1 VQCKRNRHDC
11 RTRMKLSFWDCSAY
25 FRSTYALKRPLRL
38 NITNSCGWAWH
49 TFCGEICCELF
60 GTFPVRTNKGTRIS
74 GAPFFQLAVRY
85 SGRARRS
92 AGAGAACT
100 DSAGAHGPLRRRG
113 VGRRGADR
121 AAGILR
127 RRSASIRLV
136 LITNHIATHVPALV
150 GSRASRSRACS
161 GSLCI
166 CYPGDCQERS
176 ASNRS
181 KIDFVHGVS
190 SLVDRQECRQISMRP
205 FKPRSVKFSNRTFG
219 RGNSGQN
226 NPRHLQ
232 VRSSA
237 DCVAVPI
244 SAHGAHYPNGL
255 SFPQFHPIWK

>member
-1 VQCKRNRHDC
+1 MQIR
-11 RTRMKLSFWDCSAY
+11 APA
-25 FRSTYALKRPLRL
+25 FRVPL
-38 NITNSCGWAWH
+38 
-49 TFCGEICCELF
+49 
-60 GTFPVRTNKGTRIS
+60 
-74 GAPFFQLAVRY
+74 FQLAVRH

-92 AGAGAACT
+92 AGAGACTGAGAACT
-100 DSAGAHGPLRRRG
+100 DSAGAHGAS
-113 VGRRGADR
+113 GRRGANR

-166 CYPGDCQERS
+166 CCPGDCRERS

-181 KIDFVHGVS
+181 EIDFVHGVS
-190 SLVDRQECRQISMRP
+190 SLVGRQECRQISMRTV
-205 FKPRSVKFSNRTFG
+205 KPRSVKFSNRTSG

-232 VRSSA
+232 VRQA
-237 DCVAVPI
+237 PI
-244 SAHGAHYPNGL
+244 VSL
-255 SFPQFHPIWK
+255 CRCLL